1 MQSSQYVGIRKYIIY
16 FLFLFLSGLLTVVD
30 YFSNKSLSSF
40 IPDHVNLISN
50 FQIPD
55 SLLQSEFSNLSSNK
69 ADLVAENIRLKEE
82 LIDLRVLYLENQELL
97 DDIESYEYLIKNVID
112 FDLTYYATGLILKN
126 STDEYLILGGRN
138 YNFEPGD
145 IVLNETGYIVGYLGE
160 VFNDYSILESFN
172 STNFNFRALDENNN
186 IFEVSSNG
194 KELLFSSLDVPPNT
208 KVGTVYSDILFG
220 HISKFPLIDLES
232 YNQTTVNNK
241 LTIVV
246 ETKELLTFQT
256 KLFIPKNK
264 WELLG
269 KFQLLFFSFFYVF

>member
-1 MQSSQYVGIRKYIIY
+1 MQSSQVVSVRKYVVY
-16 FLFLFLSGLLTVVD
+16 FLFIFLSGLLSVVD
-30 YFSNKSLSSF
+30 YFSNKTLSNF
-40 IPDHVNLISN
+40 IPDQVNLISN
-50 FQIPD
+50 FQIPERV
-55 SLLQSEFSNLSSNK
+55 LQNEFSNLSSTR

-82 LIDLRVLYLENQELL
+82 LNNLRVLYVENQELQENI
-97 DDIESYEYLIKNVID
+97 DSYKELIKNVSD
-112 FDLTYYATGLILKN
+112 FELTYYATSLILKN

-172 STNFNFRALDENNN
+172 STNFNFRTLDENNN

-264 WELLG
+264 
-269 KFQLLFFSFFYVF
+269 